1 MDQADYSKNRTKLPP
16 SLGGTPHKKK
26 GKSTPHAWLP
36 PSLGGAPWF
45 IERSCAVGGRYPP
58 GYRRLWAEPP
68 LVHRTK
74 FPPLGGGTPLV
85 PPLGGGTLVTCV
97 AHEYRLVLIRIAG
110 DDEFGFIINAAL
122 AFAAKPE
129 FVFIPFG

>member
-1 MDQADYSKNRTKLPP
+1 M
-16 SLGGTPHKKK
+16 
-26 GKSTPHAWLP
+26 
-36 PSLGGAPWF
+36 
-45 IERSCAVGGRYPP
+45 P

-68 LVHRTK
+68 WFIERSSRRWGAVPPLVTAVSGRS
-74 FPPLGGGTPLV
+74 PLGSSNEVAPLGGATP
-85 PPLGGGTLVTCV
+85 VTCV

>member
-1 MDQADYSKNRTKLPP
+1 MDVKP
-16 SLGGTPHKKK
+16 SLANSIVKKK

-36 PSLGGAPWF
+36 PSLGGA
-45 IERSCAVGGRYPP
+45 
-58 GYRRLWAEPP
+58 P

-85 PPLGGGTLVTCV
+85 PPLGGGTPVTCV

>member
-1 MDQADYSKNRTKLPP
+1 M
-16 SLGGTPHKKK
+16 
-26 GKSTPHAWLP
+26 
-36 PSLGGAPWF
+36 
-45 IERSCAVGGRYPP
+45 P

-68 LVHRTK
+68 GSSNEV
-74 FPPLGGGTPLV
+74 PPLGGGTPLV
-85 PPLGGGTLVTCV
+85 PPLGGATPVTCV

>member
-16 SLGGTPHKKK
+16 SLGGAPHKKR
-26 GKSTPHAWLP
+26 GNPHP
-36 PSLGGAPWF
+36 M
-45 IERSCAVGGRYPP
+45 P

-68 LVHRTK
+68 GSSNEVA
-74 FPPLGGGTPLV
+74 PLGGATP
-85 PPLGGGTLVTCV
+85 VTCV

-110 DDEFGFIINAAL
+110 DDEFGFIVDAAL

>member
-1 MDQADYSKNRTKLPP
+1 MSSPAKL
-16 SLGGTPHKKK
+16 KKK
-26 GKSTPHAWLP
+26 GKSTPHAWL
-36 PSLGGAPWF
+36 
-45 IERSCAVGGRYPP
+45 
-58 GYRRLWAEPP
+58 
-68 LVHRTK
+68 
-74 FPPLGGGTPLV
+74 

-110 DDEFGFIINAAL
+110 DDEFGFIVNAAL